1 MKLTKRSTST
11 KRGNS
16 PAEIAE
22 IIDEQSMRLAGAAAV
37 IRLAMDSTE
46 PEVDALGIALDTIE
60 SANTR
65 LAKIVSGVNA
75 EAKP

>member
-1 MKLTKRSTST
+1 MAASKRSTST

-22 IIDEQSMRLAGAAAV
+22 IIDEESVRLTGAAAIV
-37 IRLAMDSTE
+37 RLAMDSTE

-60 SANTR
+60 TANTR
-65 LAKIVSGVNA
+65 LAKIVSGA
-75 EAKP
+75 LRAKP